1 MTPGHVPND
10 EAAMQLALAEARRG
24 IGLTAPNPPVGAV
37 ILKHGQLLGRGWHQK
52 AGGAHAEIEALRDAA
67 AHGHDVTGATIYITL
82 EPCST
87 HGRTPPCTSAIL
99 AAGPARVVWGARD
112 PNPAHEGRAEA
123 LLQAAGMD
131 VTTGV
136 CGEECQEILRPF
148 AKRITTGLP
157 WVIAKAGMSLDGRI
171 SRPDGEGQWLTG
183 TAARADAM
191 LLRSTC
197 EAVLVGAETVRQD
210 NPSLTIR
217 DEALR
222 PGQSQPWRVVLTKS
236 GQLPESA
243 RVFTDAHRDRTLV
256 FRSQPFETVLR
267 DLADRGVMSL
277 LIEGGGQ
284 ILAAAFSGGWVD
296 EVVFYTAPLISGSGR
311 PVVEAAA
318 FEGGS
323 ISMEFI
329 DCQRVDKDL
338 RINALVKKEARP

>member
-1 MTPGHVPND
+1 M
-10 EAAMQLALAEARRG
+10 ELALAEARQG

-37 ILKHGQLLGRGWHQK
+37 ILRDNQLLGKGWHQK
-52 AGGAHAEIEALRDAA
+52 AGGPHAEIEALRNAA
-67 AHGHDVTGATIYITL
+67 AHGHDLSGATIYITL

-87 HGRTPPCTSAIL
+87 QGRTPPCVEAVLTAN
-99 AAGPARVVWGARD
+99 PARVVWGARD
-112 PNPAHEGRAEA
+112 PNPAHHGRAEA
-123 LLQAAGMD
+123 ILTNAGIA
-131 VTTGV
+131 VSTGV
-136 CGEECQEILRPF
+136 CGAECEEILRPF

-171 SRPDGEGQWLTG
+171 SRPTGEGQWLTG

-210 NPSLTIR
+210 NPSLTVR
-217 DEALR
+217 EEALR
-222 PGQSQPWRVVLTKS
+222 PGQNQPWRAVLTKS
-236 GQLPESA
+236 GRLPDSA
-243 RVFTDAHRDRTLV
+243 RIFTDAHRDRTLV

-267 DLADRGVMSL
+267 DLAARGVMSV

-284 ILAAAFSGGWVD
+284 ILATAFSGGWVD

-311 PVVEAAA
+311 PVVEAKA

-323 ISMEFI
+323 IAMEFI

-338 RINALVKKEARP
+338 RIHALVKKEALP